1 MLKPRKLIVGSA
13 TLALLFSTTTPSH
26 ALDLP
31 KSFAKYAYSPAL
43 ANAGIIVLDPNSQE
57 PVFSDQPDSLRA
69 PASVLKLLST
79 TTAIRALGSN
89 MTFSTSA
96 YQLGPKTFALVG
108 QSDPWL
114 STSKTSSQKYH
125 RAFSPYLIN
134 KILETNPRL
143 RTITLKSNGVYL
155 KDLKNLQKYYKGR
168 LLIHTAPLSPEEQ
181 AALTDSEK
189 LAQVNSPTV
198 GEIVKFTLLWSDN
211 VLADRLARLAAVKI
225 GYSGTSDGVQGAF
238 SATLNAL
245 EVPTTGLQ
253 IFDGSGLSHDNRVSP
268 RTIATLLVKIKD
280 NPEFKDIVDG
290 LPTAG
295 ETGTLKNR
303 FVKDAPT
310 AVGLVKAKTG
320 WINNSVSLAGYVDVG
335 NQKFAFAVIADQ
347 IKPYER
353 NRAQARIAID
363 RMLGTIAAPPTAN

>member
-1 MLKPRKLIVGSA
+1 VLKPRKLIVGSA
-13 TLALLFSTTTPSH
+13 TLALLFSTITPSH

-31 KSFAKYAYSPAL
+31 KSFAKYATSPAL
-43 ANAGIIVLDPNSQE
+43 ANAGIIVLDPSSQE

-79 TTAIRALGSN
+79 TTAIRALGAST
-89 MTFSTSA
+89 TFATSA

-134 KILETNPRL
+134 KIMATNPRL

-155 KDLKNLQKYYKGR
+155 KDLKNLQKYFKGR

-181 AALTDSEK
+181 AALTDAEK

-238 SATLNAL
+238 SATLNSL
-245 EVPTTGLQ
+245 EVPTAGLQ

-320 WINNSVSLAGYVDVG
+320 WINNSVALAGYVDVG
-335 NQKFAFAVIADQ
+335 NQKYVFAVIADHV
-347 IKPYER
+347 KPYER
-353 NRAQARIAID
+353 YRAQAREAID
-363 RMLGTIAAPPTAN
+363 KMLGTIAAPPSVN